1 MKQIKLMRVLLAI
14 GLAGFAVS
22 QATAADKVKPSPK
35 VEAKI
40 TETLKATFS
49 DVVIS
54 GMAQETEDGLTF
66 FAVDMT
72 SKGEKIDADVTE
84 DGTLVG
90 TEQAADMKTFPKAA
104 RKALEKAT
112 KGMKVVVTEIATTYA
127 VADKNDPTGT
137 KAVKLDKPKVAYD
150 ADVEQDGQT
159 GEFAVSADGTIL
171 ESPKWAKAAG
181 KGEPAESKDAK
192 D

>member
-1 MKQIKLMRVLLAI
+1 MKQNKLMRALLAI

-22 QATAADKVKPSPK
+22 SATAADKVKPTPE

-40 TETLKATFS
+40 TATLKATFPE
-49 DVVIS
+49 VVIA
-54 GMAQETEDGLTF
+54 GMVQETEDGLTF

-72 SKGEKIDADVTE
+72 SKGDKIDADVMA
-84 DGTLVG
+84 DGTLVA
-90 TEQAADMKTFPKAA
+90 TEQAADIKSFPKAA
-104 RKALEKAT
+104 SKALKKAT

-127 VADKNDPTGT
+127 EADKTDTTGN

-150 ADVEQDGQT
+150 ADVEQDGKK

-181 KGEPAESKDAK
+181 KEDKD
-192 D
+192 